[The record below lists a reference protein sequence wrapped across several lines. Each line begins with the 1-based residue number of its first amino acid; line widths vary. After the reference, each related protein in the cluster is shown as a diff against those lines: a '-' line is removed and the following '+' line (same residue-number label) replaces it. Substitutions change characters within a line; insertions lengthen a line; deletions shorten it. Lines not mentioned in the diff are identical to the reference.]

1 MRAIGFGFAT
11 FLSLGVFVPNTAIAR
26 EHPASAKDLL
36 RDARLTDVR
45 AVGHRSFQLEAKIGL
60 EQANAM
66 KTEGSYRLS
75 WVSPSQW
82 REEFSFPDFNQ
93 VRVSAPGG
101 VWEKREPA
109 YLSLHLWQLMQAL
122 TSYGRLELQREE
134 TANKIKMKKRNGTS
148 SRCIEVTRDGLPI
161 RELCFSDAAA
171 RLTSEHYLPSDRTYE
186 FTDYRPVGTEFF
198 PGHIDVYDGKT
209 LSADFSVSKL
219 EEKGS
224 DLDTLLEKP
233 MQAEWR
239 PWCASAEGGG
249 DPITPIFSRMVHS
262 KGEAT
267 IYGALGSDG
276 QWHNVHVL
284 ESGGTAHDAE
294 VLHALK
300 KERWK
305 QTTCGGIPI
314 VIETVFKR

>member
-26 EHPASAKDLL
+26 EHPPSAKDLL
-36 RDARLTDVR
+36 RDARLADVR
-45 AVGHRSFQLEAKIGL
+45 AVGHRSFQLEAKISL
-60 EQANAM
+60 QQANAM

-101 VWEKREPA
+101 VWETRKPA
-109 YLSLHLWQLMQAL
+109 YLSLNLWQLMQAL

-134 TANKIKMKKRNGTS
+134 TANKIKTKKKNGTS
-148 SRCIEVTRDGLPI
+148 SRCIEVTRDGFPI
-161 RELCFSDAAA
+161 RELCFSDDAAH
-171 RLTSEHYLPSDRTYE
+171 LTSEHYLPSDRTYE

-198 PGHIDVYDGKT
+198 PGIIDVYDGKA
-209 LSADFSVSKL
+209 LSAQFSVSKL
-219 EEKGS
+219 EEKGI
-224 DLDTLLEKP
+224 DHDFLLEKP
-233 MQAEWR
+233 TQAEWR
-239 PWCASAEGGG
+239 PWCASPETGG
-249 DPITPIFSRMVHS
+249 DPLTPIFSRMVRS

-267 IYGALGSDG
+267 IYGALGTDG

-284 ESGGTAHDAE
+284 ESGGTAHDTD
-294 VLHALK
+294 VLEALK

-305 QTTCGGIPI
+305 QTTCGGVPI